1 MTTDTID
8 VPEVHCG
15 HCVASIENALTP
27 MAGVEAARVDLDSR
41 SVTVTYDDTV
51 ILRPAIVAAIE
62 EQGYEVPGDD
72 GPSRLPLA

>member
-1 MTTDTID
+1 MTTETIE

-15 HCVASIENALTP
+15 HCVTSIENALAP
-27 MAGVEAARVDLDSR
+27 LAGVEAAAVDLDSR
-41 SVTVTYDDTV
+41 SVTVTYDDTL
-51 ILRPAIVAAIE
+51 IIRPTIVAAIE